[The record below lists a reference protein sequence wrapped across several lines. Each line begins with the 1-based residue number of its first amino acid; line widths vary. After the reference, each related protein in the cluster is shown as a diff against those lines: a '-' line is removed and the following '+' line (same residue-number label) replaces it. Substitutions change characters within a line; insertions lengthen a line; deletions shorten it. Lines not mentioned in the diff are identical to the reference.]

1 MKRYTLIIMFTLLS
15 SLTFVI
21 PNSNPIE
28 PGQNQLEVPLDGGI
42 LLALLAGGGITAV
55 LFNKKKNKDEK

>member
-1 MKRYTLIIMFTLLS
+1 MKKYSLIIL
-15 SLTFVI
+15 FVFVFVGLAY
-21 PNSNPIE
+21 SNTTYPE
-28 PGQNQLEVPLDGGI
+28 QPLNVPLDGGI

>member
-1 MKRYTLIIMFTLLS
+1 MKKYSLIIL
-15 SLTFVI
+15 FVFVFVGLAY
-21 PNSNPIE
+21 SNTPYPE
-28 PGQNQLEVPLDGGI
+28 QPLNVPLDGGI

>member
-1 MKRYTLIIMFTLLS
+1 MKKYSLIILFILFNSLGIALS
-15 SLTFVI
+15 T
-21 PNSNPIE
+21 PDPAQ
-28 PGQNQLEVPLDGGI
+28 PGQTLEVPVDGGI